1 VLYAFSVG
9 NEIWLILNHRKM
21 MSLKQVVDNPASS
34 NLDQL
39 NTSERDTEIIVK
51 VYKGAGRTI
60 SFKEEV
66 NSGE

>member
-1 VLYAFSVG
+1 
-9 NEIWLILNHRKM
+9 M